1 MQFWRGKLNL
11 RNCKIK
17 EDVVINS
24 TSIFGGVDILVPDD
38 INIKLIS
45 TNIFGGVDNK
55 VKREV
60 NPKFK
65 TIYINATNI
74 FGGTD
79 IK

>member
-1 MQFWRGKLNL
+1 M
-11 RNCKIK
+11 
-17 EDVVINS
+17 
-24 TSIFGGVDILVPDD
+24 PDD